1 MPPTIGAAAAIATQ
15 LAVPEILARL
25 LSQRGVGLDEAA
37 RFLAPRLR
45 DQLPDPA
52 HLQDMDRAVERLVRA
67 IREREKIVVF
77 GDYDVDGATSAAL
90 LLRFFAAVGAEGG
103 LYVPDRMREG
113 YGPNAPALLRLK
125 DEGVGLVI
133 CVDCGTTAHEALEAA
148 KDAGLDLIVID
159 HHVAEPLLPSAVA
172 VVNPN
177 RLDEASAHGNLAA
190 VGVAFL
196 LAVAANRALRDSGW
210 YRARPEPDLLQ
221 WLDLVALGTVCD
233 VVPLTGLNR
242 ALVAQGLKVASRG
255 ANLGMAALA
264 ALGAAPG
271 RIEPINAYQ
280 LGFVLGPRVNAGGR
294 VGAADL
300 GARLLSTDDPA
311 LAAELAQR
319 LDGYN
324 KERREIERATLEA
337 AIELV
342 ERQNA
347 ESPVLVF
354 AAAEGWHPGVIGI
367 VAARL
372 RERYD
377 RPACVVALADGIGR
391 GSGRSIP
398 GLALGSA
405 VIAARQAGLLINGGG
420 HAMAAGF
427 TVAADK
433 LVELQ
438 DFLAARLNDGLD
450 HAKLVPELAIDAA
463 ITPGAAQRWSGRP
476 ARRAC
481 PVRLGQPRAAFCV
494 SGRARC
500 LCRAGRHRASAAA
513 RCRRARERPELE
525 RHRLSRRR
533 HARGQTLDRGEGQ
546 GHPHCRSP
554 PARYLARRRRGAAG
568 CRRRCVGGW
577 LKRRTVM
584 VDQTDIPEGVHEHHH
599 HTEEGGDAGF
609 RRWAA
614 IYLGVVAML
623 LAISSLGGG
632 KATKEML
639 AYNIRVSDTYAFAQ
653 AKYFRETAYDL
664 AADQLEAEI
673 AAQPAIPDA
682 AKTMMTGRSIN
693 TASRRRATPATRRP
707 MRGARSCSPRPR
719 NWKPIATTPR
729 RRTPTSSSPPRCS
742 RSRSCSDRSRS
753 SRPRAR

>member
-1 MPPTIGAAAAIATQ
+1 VGDDTAFLGVERSASGRRWRLRHAVDDGAAAAIATQ

-25 LSQRGVGLDEAA
+25 LSQRGVGIEEAA

-52 HLQDMDRAVERLVRA
+52 HLKDMDRAVERLVRS
-67 IREREKIVVF
+67 ISGGEKIVVF

-90 LLRFFAAVGAEGG
+90 LLRFFAAVGARGG

-113 YGPNAPALLRLK
+113 YGPNAPALLRLQE
-125 DEGVGLVI
+125 EGAGLVI
-133 CVDCGTTAHEALEAA
+133 CVDCGTTAHEALAAA
-148 KDAGLDLIVID
+148 KTAGLDLIVID

-177 RLDEASAHGNLAA
+177 RLDETSAHGNLAA

-196 LAVAANRALRDSGW
+196 LAIAANRALRDAGW
-210 YRARPEPDLLQ
+210 YRTRPEPDLLQ

-242 ALVAQGLKVASRG
+242 ALVAQGLKVAARG
-255 ANLGMAALA
+255 ANPGMAALA
-264 ALGAAPG
+264 ALGASPG

-294 VGAADL
+294 VGGADL
-300 GARLLSTDDPA
+300 GARLLTTDDPA

-342 ERQNA
+342 ERQNSD
-347 ESPVLVF
+347 SPVLVF

-372 RERYD
+372 RERYE
-377 RPACVVALADGIGR
+377 RPACVVALTDGIGR

-427 TVAADK
+427 TVAADR
-433 LVELQ
+433 LVELRE
-438 DFLAARLNDGLD
+438 FLAERLNDGLD

-463 ITPGAAQRWSGRP
+463 
-476 ARRAC
+476 
-481 PVRLGQPRAAFCV
+481 L
-494 SGRARC
+494 
-500 LCRAGRHRASAAA
+500 SAAA
-513 RCRRARERPELE
+513 AQSGLVAQLDGLAPFGSANPEPRFAFPAVCAAYVEPVGTGHLRLRVADALGGAPLNGIAFRAADTPVGKLLTEAKGRAIHIAGHLRRDTYR
-525 RHRLSRRR
+525 
-533 HARGQTLDRGEGQ
+533 
-546 GHPHCRSP
+546 
-554 PARYLARRRRGAAG
+554 
-568 CRRRCVGGW
+568 
-577 LKRRTVM
+577 
-584 VDQTDIPEGVHEHHH
+584 
-599 HTEEGGDAGF
+599 GGDAVQLVVDD
-609 RRWAA
+609 AA
-614 IYLGVVAML
+614 
-623 LAISSLGGG
+623 
-632 KATKEML
+632 
-639 AYNIRVSDTYAFAQ
+639 
-653 AKYFRETAYDL
+653 
-664 AADQLEAEI
+664 
-673 AAQPAIPDA
+673 PAI
-682 AKTMMTGRSIN
+682 
-693 TASRRRATPATRRP
+693 
-707 MRGARSCSPRPR
+707 
-719 NWKPIATTPR
+719 
-729 RRTPTSSSPPRCS
+729 
-742 RSRSCSDRSRS
+742 
-753 SRPRAR
+753 